1 MNAVSFRPARELRAP
16 MDDMIQS
23 YGLFPVVAALI
34 RAAFRRKKTRPPP
47 IRLADLSD
55 HLRRDI
61 GLAPRERGPRDWDP
75 F

>member
-1 MNAVSFRPARELRAP
+1 MSAVNFRPARGRRAL

-61 GLAPRERGPRDWDP
+61 GLAPRERGPRDWDL

>member
-1 MNAVSFRPARELRAP
+1 MNALNLRSAREIRAP
-16 MDDMIQS
+16 IDQLIQT

-61 GLAPRERGPRDWDP
+61 GLAPRGRGPRDRDP